1 MKTGESYQIDL
12 EQINPDGT
20 TRKWITARGEVKR
33 DEKGKIIGLRGTA
46 QDITERKLA
55 EIKLHDSEEKFEAAF
70 HSSPASITIT
80 RVSDGKFLEVNKG
93 YTKLFGYTREE
104 SIGKTVVDLSIFKN
118 LEDRAKLVYAMN
130 KYGYINNFETK
141 LRRKDGKIL
150 DILNFARKIK
160 LQGEEYI
167 LSVIYDVTERKKIEE
182 QVKMNSLYFRS
193 LIEADLDPLVTI
205 GEDGKIKD
213 VNSATEKVTGVS
225 REKLIGTDFTKY
237 FTNPKKAS
245 EGYLLV
251 FKKGEVK
258 DYPLSIRH
266 VSGKITEVLYNA
278 VIFKNENGEVEGVFA
293 AARDITERKKIEEEL
308 KESEEKYRTVSEK
321 ANDGIVIIQENKI
334 QYGNPALGK
343 IYGDSVN
350 NLIGHNFL
358 EYILPEEKA
367 RIAEFY
373 RKRFAGEKI
382 SPKSETILLN
392 KNREKVYVELN
403 ANVILYEEKPA
414 DLVIIRDITER
425 KKIEEDLKE
434 SEKKFRS
441 LFNDAVDAIFIAD
454 IFTKK
459 IFDCNRAA
467 EKLLGYSRDKILSM
481 NAVELHPKDKVN
493 QAMNGFKLQLEKK
506 EENIFTEVLT
516 KAKKRVPVSIN
527 SSLVHIGEKDY
538 LQGIFRD
545 ISLQKF
551 AEEKLKDSEER
562 FHTLFESA
570 NDAIWLMDGDKF
582 IDGNYQ
588 SVKLFKCKNKQDM
601 INHTPMDFSPQFQPD
616 GQSSKKKA
624 LEYIL
629 SAFNGHPQR
638 FYWKHQAKDGT
649 LIDAEISLNNVLING
664 RKYLQAVGR
673 DITERILIEE
683 KLKKAKEDVDR
694 LVEKRTHE
702 LNEQKSFS
710 DLVLKNI
717 PDMVFVKDAKTLKFN
732 LLNDAG
738 EKLLGEKR
746 ENILGKSDYDFF
758 PKEQAEFFIKKDR
771 EVLNEKKFLD
781 IPEEPINTPIGER
794 ILHTKKIPIYDKNGQ
809 PEYLLGISDDITD
822 QKQSELAKSQFFS
835 NISHELRTPITP
847 IRAQLQRLLSK
858 ELSSEERKESFEMMM
873 RNTMRLDR
881 LIQDI
886 LEMTRIRS
894 GKFSIIKKK
903 QNFNE
908 LVEHALSDLHS
919 NIKNRKIK
927 IIFTPEKLPLISFDR
942 DRLLEV
948 IINLIDNAIKY
959 GKDMVEINA
968 RIRNSYLIVSIKDN
982 GKGISNSEL
991 GQLFAPF
998 YRTKKSISKKIEGTG
1013 LGLTISKEIVESHE
1027 GKMWVKSKF
1036 GKGSTFFFSIPLK
1049 K

>member
-1 MKTGESYQIDL
+1 M
-12 EQINPDGT
+12 
-20 TRKWITARGEVKR
+20 
-33 DEKGKIIGLRGTA
+33 
-46 QDITERKLA
+46 
-55 EIKLHDSEEKFEAAF
+55 
-70 HSSPASITIT
+70 
-80 RVSDGKFLEVNKG
+80 
-93 YTKLFGYTREE
+93 
-104 SIGKTVVDLSIFKN
+104 
-118 LEDRAKLVYAMN
+118 
-130 KYGYINNFETK
+130 
-141 LRRKDGKIL
+141 
-150 DILNFARKIK
+150 
-160 LQGEEYI
+160 
-167 LSVIYDVTERKKIEE
+167 
-182 QVKMNSLYFRS
+182 
-193 LIEADLDPLVTI
+193 
-205 GEDGKIKD
+205 
-213 VNSATEKVTGVS
+213 
-225 REKLIGTDFTKY
+225 
-237 FTNPKKAS
+237 
-245 EGYLLV
+245 
-251 FKKGEVK
+251 
-258 DYPLSIRH
+258 
-266 VSGKITEVLYNA
+266 
-278 VIFKNENGEVEGVFA
+278 
-293 AARDITERKKIEEEL
+293 
-308 KESEEKYRTVSEK
+308 
-321 ANDGIVIIQENKI
+321 
-334 QYGNPALGK
+334 
-343 IYGDSVN
+343 
-350 NLIGHNFL
+350 
-358 EYILPEEKA
+358 
-367 RIAEFY
+367 
-373 RKRFAGEKI
+373 
-382 SPKSETILLN
+382 
-392 KNREKVYVELN
+392 
-403 ANVILYEEKPA
+403 
-414 DLVIIRDITER
+414 IIRDITER